1 MQPFTKLTALAAV
14 LDRVNV
20 NTDAII
26 PKQFLKKI
34 ERTGFGKHL
43 FHDWRY
49 LDEEGTR
56 PNPEFVLNQP
66 RYQGAQILVAR
77 DNFGCGSS
85 REHAPWALLEYGF
98 RSIIAPGFADIFYNN
113 CFQNGILP
121 VVLAAEEV
129 DQLFRE
135 IEDDEGC
142 RLMVDLEAQQVGTP
156 AGRRFSFNISQFYKN
171 RLLKGLDDIGW
182 TLQFQSRVVEFERK
196 YREEKP
202 WMFVGKSL

>member
-1 MQPFTKLTALAAV
+1 MQAFTKLTALAAV

-20 NTDAII
+20 DTDAII

-49 LDEEGTR
+49 LDEKGTE
-56 PNPEFVLNQP
+56 PDPDFVLNQP

-113 CFQNGILP
+113 CFKNGILP
-121 VVLAAEEV
+121 VVLADGEV

-135 IEDDEGC
+135 IEANEGC
-142 RLMVDLEAQQVGTP
+142 TLTVDLEAQQVATP
-156 AGRRFSFNISQFYKN
+156 SGRCFSFEVPPSYKD
-171 RLLKGLDDIGW
+171 RLLQGLDDIGW
-182 TLQFQSRVVEFERK
+182 TLQFASRIDEFEQK
-196 YREEKP
+196 YREQAP
-202 WMFVGKSL
+202 WMFVGNRT

>member
-14 LDRVNV
+14 LDRINV
-20 NTDAII
+20 DTDAIL

-56 PNPEFVLNQP
+56 PNPDFVLNQP

-121 VVLAAEEV
+121 VVLVAEEV

-135 IEDDEGC
+135 IGNNEGC
-142 RLMVDLEAQQVGTP
+142 RLTVNLEAQQVGTP
-156 AGRRFSFNISQFYKN
+156 AGRCFSFKISPFYKN
-171 RLLKGLDDIGW
+171 RLLKGLDNIGW
-182 TLQFQSRVVEFERK
+182 TLQFESQIAEFERK

-202 WMFVGKSL
+202 WMFVGDRA